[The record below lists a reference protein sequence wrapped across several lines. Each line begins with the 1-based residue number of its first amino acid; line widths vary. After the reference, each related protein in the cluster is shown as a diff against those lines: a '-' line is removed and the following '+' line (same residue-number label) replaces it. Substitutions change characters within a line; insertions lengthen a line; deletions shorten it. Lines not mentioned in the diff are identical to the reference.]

1 MSNSGKAFVTG
12 ANGFIGTR
20 LIEALVERGQAVR
33 ALSRRPNPHPEPPP
47 GFGCQDAGSLASPL
61 VEWVRGDITDRDSL
75 VRGMEGCSKVYHL
88 AACAKN
94 WARDPEVF
102 YEMNVQAVRNVFDAA
117 AKQGVERVVWTSTML
132 TFGPTPRG
140 QVHNEESPRTTDRF
154 FADYDRTKTIAEQ
167 EALRRAAE
175 GFPVVIVNPARVYGP
190 GHLTEGNSVS
200 FLMDQYDRGQVPF
213 LLNLGVNVCNWVFI
227 DDVVTG
233 HILAME
239 RGRIG
244 QRYILGGENASLKQF
259 FRLVDQVSGRR
270 HFQVPV
276 FRFSALAFAW
286 VQEQRAEWFGT
297 YPQITPGWVRMFL
310 VDWAYST
317 EKAQRELG
325 YRPTP
330 LADGVKITYEWLQRV
345 RKERA

>member
-1 MSNSGKAFVTG
+1 
-12 ANGFIGTR
+12 
-20 LIEALVERGQAVR
+20 
-33 ALSRRPNPHPEPPP
+33 
-47 GFGCQDAGSLASPL
+47 
-61 VEWVRGDITDRDSL
+61 
-75 VRGMEGCSKVYHL
+75 
-88 AACAKN
+88 
-94 WARDPEVF
+94 
-102 YEMNVQAVRNVFDAA
+102 MNVQGMRNVFDAA

-140 QVHNEESPRTTDRF
+140 RVHNEESPRSTDRF

-175 GFPVVIVNPARVYGP
+175 GFPVVMVNPARVYGP
-190 GHLTEGNSVS
+190 GHLSEGNSVCL
-200 FLMDQYDRGQVPF
+200 LMDQYDRGLVPF

-286 VQEQRAEWFGT
+286 IQRKRAEWFGIH
-297 YPQITPGWVRMFL
+297 PQITPGWVRMFL

-317 EKAQRELG
+317 EKARRELG

-330 LADGVKITYEWLQRV
+330 LADGLKITYEWLQRV